1 MVGIYLLLNLHCAP
15 TNPVNKKEKI
25 YYPLIDTRFKIHRY
39 NENIQWL
46 IFPKN
51 EKKTKYCAIHFEWED
66 IKPIYRPAG
75 NGEYRWQY
83 RVTKNNGK
91 PWK

>member
-51 EKKTKYCAIHFEWED
+51 EKKTK
-66 IKPIYRPAG
+66 
-75 NGEYRWQY
+75 
-83 RVTKNNGK
+83 
-91 PWK
+91 